1 MSKKKIEIFDTTLR
15 DGEQVPGCQLSAI
28 EKLELAEAL
37 EELGVDI
44 LEVGFPVSS
53 RGEFNAT
60 REISKVVKNPVI
72 CVLSRAVPGDIEVAA
87 SSLRFAR
94 RGRIHTGIGV
104 SNFHIEGKLR
114 SNKDEIFERAV
125 DIVRLSRKLCG
136 DVQFYAEDAGRADD
150 DFLCQI
156 VEGVIRAG
164 ATVVNIP
171 DTTGY
176 CTPEAFF
183 AKIEMLKNRVPN
195 IDKVTLSVHCHNDLG
210 LATANSLA
218 GIRAGATQVEC
229 TVNGIGERAGN
240 ASLEEVV
247 MAMRSHPDLGYHTS
261 INTERIIPVSR
272 LVSAMTNMPVQN
284 NKAIVGRNA
293 FAHSSG
299 IHQDGVLKCRE
310 SYEIID
316 PRDVGLNSNSIV
328 LTARSGRAALRSKLV
343 SLGYRLRGQELDMV
357 YERFL
362 MLAESNKYFTEE
374 DVLALVS
381 DIDIIRES
389 RAIALDTLEVVCGT
403 VSSRASMSLWV
414 EGELKSGQA
423 SGEGPI
429 DAAFNAVRKIL
440 STTYRPGEFI
450 IQPMSRGSSDF
461 GRVNLTLDTGE
472 KVVYGF
478 GSSKDIVRAAVES
491 YIDALNKVF
500 VS

>member
-1 MSKKKIEIFDTTLR
+1 MSSKKIEIFDTTLR

-28 EKLELAEAL
+28 EKLELAESL

-53 RGEFNAT
+53 RGEFNAI
-60 REISKVVKNPVI
+60 REVSKVVKSPVL

-104 SNFHIEGKLR
+104 SPYHIEGKLR
-114 SNKDEIFERAV
+114 SSKEEVLQRAIEV
-125 DIVRLSRKLCG
+125 VKLSRRYVG

-150 DFLCQI
+150 DFLCTV
-156 VEGVIRAG
+156 VESVIRAG
-164 ATVVNIP
+164 ATVINIP

-176 CTPEAFF
+176 CMPEDFF
-183 AKIEMLKNRVPN
+183 EKISMLRNRVPN
-195 IDKVTLSVHCHNDLG
+195 IDRVTLSVHCHNDLG

-218 GIRAGATQVEC
+218 GVRAGATQVEC

-247 MAMRSHPDLGYHTS
+247 MAMRSHPEMGYHTS
-261 INTERIIPVSR
+261 INTERIVPTSR
-272 LVSAMTNMPVQN
+272 LVAALTNMSVQN

-316 PRDVGLNSNSIV
+316 PRDVGLTSSSIV
-328 LTARSGRAALRSKLV
+328 LTARSGRAALRSKLM

-362 MLAESNKYFTEE
+362 LLAEGNKYFTEE

-381 DIDIIRES
+381 DIAIIRES
-389 RAIALDTLEVVCGT
+389 RRISLDTLEVVCGT
-403 VSSRASMSLWV
+403 VSARAEVGLYV
-414 EGELKSGQA
+414 DGEYRRGHSSGD
-423 SGEGPI
+423 GPI
-429 DAAFNAVRKIL
+429 EASFSAVRRIL
-440 STTYRPGEFI
+440 GLEYLPGEFI
-450 IQPMSRGSSDF
+450 IQPMSRGSYDM
-461 GRVNLTLDTGE
+461 GRVNLTLDDGE
-472 KVVYGF
+472 RIIYGF
-478 GSSKDIVRAAVES
+478 ASSTDIVRAAVGA
-491 YIDALNKVF
+491 YIDALNKL
-500 VS
+500 